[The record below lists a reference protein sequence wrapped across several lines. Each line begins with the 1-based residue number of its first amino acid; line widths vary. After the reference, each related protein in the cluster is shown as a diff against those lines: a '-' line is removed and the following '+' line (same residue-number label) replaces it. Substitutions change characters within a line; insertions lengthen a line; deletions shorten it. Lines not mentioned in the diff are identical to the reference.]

1 MQGCARRMR
10 TRARCRGRTR
20 SWSVNFPW
28 RALVITTALLA
39 FAAPSR
45 GSEIL
50 IKGGTVVNAEY
61 SVVADVLIRDEIIV
75 AVKPNIQLTGGM
87 QVLDATGK
95 LVMPGGIDPHTH
107 LDMPFMGQVSCD
119 DFASGQRAALA
130 GGTTMHIDFVLPVE
144 HDLLAGLE
152 AWRKKAR
159 HGVMDYGFH
168 MAVTSW
174 SNKVSRDM
182 ATVAAQGIN
191 SFKFFMAYKGS
202 FMVEDDALLRGMERC
217 AALGALAQ
225 VHAENGAA
233 VAWGQERVAAR
244 GVTAPHG
251 HALSRPAALEDE
263 ATGRAIRL
271 AGLAGARLYV
281 VHVMSG
287 GAADEIA
294 AARRHGQRVVGETVI
309 SALALTEDSMWDSNF
324 TVAAAH
330 VMSPPIRS
338 TAHRASVRQALAGGV
353 LQIVGT
359 DHAVFN
365 STQKAAGKEDFRAI
379 PNGVNGIEERLHVVW
394 ETMVNSGAS
403 TPSDFVRATSTAAAR
418 AFNIYPRKGSVAP
431 GSDADVI
438 VLDPSVRHVISAATH
453 HSAVD
458 VNVYEGMEVTG
469 KVVLTLSRGRLVWDG
484 TNLNV
489 TAGSGRF
496 IPMPLF
502 QSSRPDDL
510 GAVVPGTAPTC
521 PSGHRVKHA
530 DTQRVATLTYA

>member
-1 MQGCARRMR
+1 
-10 TRARCRGRTR
+10 
-20 SWSVNFPW
+20 
-28 RALVITTALLA
+28 
-39 FAAPSR
+39 
-45 GSEIL
+45 
-50 IKGGTVVNAEY
+50 
-61 SVVADVLIRDEIIV
+61 
-75 AVKPNIQLTGGM
+75 
-87 QVLDATGK
+87 
-95 LVMPGGIDPHTH
+95 
-107 LDMPFMGQVSCD
+107 
-119 DFASGQRAALA
+119 
-130 GGTTMHIDFVLPVE
+130 MHIDFVLPVE

-174 SNKVSRDM
+174 SDKVSRDM

-263 ATGRAIRL
+263 ATGRALRL
-271 AGLAGARLYV
+271 AGLAGARLYI

-294 AARRHGQRVVGETVI
+294 AARRHGQRVVGETVV

-338 TAHRASVRQALAGGV
+338 TTHRASVRQALAGGV